1 MQVLMFGSPP
11 RHAWIP
17 VGRFP
22 SGADEVAKTAAADL
36 TAAGF
41 MCEADPA
48 VMDKKAAKLALNIGN
63 AAAALSD
70 AGSDEGKTI
79 MQLIKEE
86 ATAAYE
92 AAGIAV
98 YDAAQLQEE
107 WSAIGPQGNDVPI
120 PDAPTYNGSS
130 WQSLHRGTGDIESA
144 FLNGEICLLGRLHGV
159 PTPANAA
166 LQAAAERAAAAGH
179 GPGTSSKAADLLAR
193 M

>member
-1 MQVLMFGSPP
+1 M
-11 RHAWIP
+11 
-17 VGRFP
+17 
-22 SGADEVAKTAAADL
+22 
-36 TAAGF
+36 
-41 MCEADPA
+41 
-48 VMDKKAAKLALNIGN
+48 
-63 AAAALSD
+63 SD
-70 AGSDEGKTI
+70 AP
-79 MQLIKEE
+79 EE

-92 AAGIAV
+92 AAGISV
-98 YDAAQLQEE
+98 YDAAQLQKE

-179 GPGTSSKAADLLAR
+179 GPGTSSKAAALLAR